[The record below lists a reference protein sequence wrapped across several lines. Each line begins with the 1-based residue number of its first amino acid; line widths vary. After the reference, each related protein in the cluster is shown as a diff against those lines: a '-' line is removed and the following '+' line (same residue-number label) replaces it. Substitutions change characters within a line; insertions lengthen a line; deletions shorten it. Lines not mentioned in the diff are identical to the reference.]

1 MKFIITEEEKNRIKS
16 LYEQSDPDPIVKVAK
31 LDGPSVKSLPKTFI
45 QDVTSALLNDKDLV
59 YKLNT
64 TFNMPK
70 TANPL
75 NFLWSNG
82 ITPYL
87 FVVPDYTSP
96 TGGGFLT
103 TGLSVKVNNT
113 PFTINLNLGTNPD
126 QILNSLKFSQVKMSI
141 PIGN

>member
-1 MKFIITEEEKNRIKS
+1 MKLIITEEEKNRIKG
-16 LYEQSDPDPIVKVAK
+16 LYEQSEPDPDPIVKVAK
-31 LDGPSVKSLPKTFI
+31 LDDSSVKSLPKTFI
-45 QDVTSALLNDKDLV
+45 QDVTTALLNDKNLV
-59 YKLNT
+59 HKLNT

-87 FVVPDYTSP
+87 FVVPDYT
-96 TGGGFLT
+96 TGDGFLT
-103 TGLSVKVNNT
+103 TGLSVKINNT